1 MAHAVIH
8 AKSSAKKYG
17 GLYTDYL
24 HLHEFLDESKLW
36 CPDSVHRMFRHHTFG
51 IYEAEHRFGT
61 HFTNSDGK
69 VVYTRYILTDHI
81 KEDCYGHVP
90 TPIEWIQALEKNE
103 RPIWMIRT
111 QNMKEF
117 E

>member
-1 MAHAVIH
+1 MAHSVIH

-24 HLHEFLDESKLW
+24 HLHDWMDITKNWLPHST
-36 CPDSVHRMFRHHTFG
+36 HRMFRHHCMG
-51 IYEAEHRFGT
+51 IQEAEERFGT

-81 KEDCYGHVP
+81 KEDCYNYVP
-90 TPIEWIQALEKNE
+90 TPREWLQALEAKE
-103 RPIWMIRT
+103 KPMWFLRT
-111 QNMKEF
+111 LNINIE
-117 E
+117 